1 MAHAA
6 RCSFPELLSD
16 DTLSLCRRSRQLIR
30 KGKLARL
37 SWKFALP
44 LLLLFSCAR
53 AADPAGSMQG
63 QAAGLG
69 SANAAMQLTP
79 DGKALLHSIIE
90 AGNLSDLRWPDF
102 SDYRQLLTDFY
113 SEYGFGLPWVHDGEP
128 TPQARAV
135 IAILLQANSKGLSAE
150 DYDGP
155 RWQARLAKLRP
166 ATSHSA
172 EQDAVR
178 FDAALT
184 VSLMR
189 YISDLHIG
197 KINPKHFEFGLDIEH
212 KKYDLP
218 EFLQENVVNAADVGK
233 VLAQVEPPYPGYYRL
248 MRAMQKYEELA
259 SQDDATPL
267 PDPKKTI
274 APGNTYVGVQQLA
287 RKLRL
292 LGDLPPD
299 AVVPLDS
306 TTYQQPLVDAV
317 KKFQA
322 RHGRDADGKIGAGT
336 LADLSVPL
344 TQRVK
349 QMQLTLERWRWLPL
363 GEPQSLV
370 VVNIPEFRLRAFD
383 ENLKL
388 ALTMN
393 VVVGKAYDH
402 STPIF
407 EDEMQ
412 YVIFRPYWN
421 IPPSIARS
429 EIVRGMA
436 KNPSYLTKENLEVTD
451 SRGNVLTSTTFTD
464 ETIQQIRSGKVMVRQ
479 RPGPKNSLGL
489 VKFIFPNSFNVYMHD
504 TPATQFFAKS
514 RRDFSHGCIRLERP
528 ADMAAWVL
536 RNNPGWT
543 PERIRAVM
551 NGTEN
556 NIQVNLKAPLPVLII
571 YATVVVSEDGV
582 VHIFDDIYGHDRS
595 LEEALAKGYPYPG

>member
-1 MAHAA
+1 MI
-6 RCSFPELLSD
+6 SK
-16 DTLSLCRRSRQLIR
+16 TGI
-30 KGKLARL
+30 ARL

-44 LLLLFSCAR
+44 LLLVFSCAR
-53 AADPAGSMQG
+53 ASDPPARPGS
-63 QAAGLG
+63 G
-69 SANAAMQLTP
+69 SAQSAGANVPMQLTP
-79 DGKALLHSIIE
+79 DGKAALHAIIA
-90 AGNLSDLRWPDF
+90 AGNLPDLRWPNF
-102 SDYRQLLTDFY
+102 SDYRQLVTDFY
-113 SEYGFGLPWVHDGEP
+113 SEYGFALPWVHEGEP

-135 IAILLQANSKGLSAE
+135 ITILLQAGTKGLSAE

-155 RWQARLAKLRP
+155 RWEARLSKLRP
-166 ATSHSA
+166 ETSRPS
-172 EQDAVR
+172 EQDAVQ

-184 VSLMR
+184 VCLMR

-197 KINPKHFEFGLDIEH
+197 KINPKHFEFGLDIAH
-212 KKYDLP
+212 KKYDLS
-218 EFLQENVVNAADVGK
+218 EFVQENVVNAPDVAK

-248 MRAMQKYEELA
+248 IHAMQKYEELA
-259 SQDDATPL
+259 GQDDPTPL
-267 PDPKKTI
+267 PVPKKTI
-274 APGNTYVGVQQLA
+274 APGDTYVGVQQLA

-292 LGDLPPD
+292 VGDLPAD
-299 AVVPLDS
+299 AIVPADS
-306 TTYQQPLVDAV
+306 TTYQGALVDAV

-322 RHGRDADGKIGAGT
+322 RHGRDPDGKIGAGT
-336 LADLSVPL
+336 VADLNVPL
-344 TQRVK
+344 SQRVK

-363 GEPQSLV
+363 GEPQSLI

-383 ENLKL
+383 ENLKP
-388 ALTMN
+388 ALSMN

-429 EIVRGMA
+429 EIVRGMQ
-436 KNPSYLTKENLEVTD
+436 KNPSYMTKENLEATD

-489 VKFIFPNSFNVYMHD
+489 VKFIFPNSYNVYMHD

-528 ADMAAWVL
+528 ADLAVWVL

-551 NGTEN
+551 NGGEN
-556 NIQVNLKAPLPVLII
+556 NIQVNLKQPLPLLII

-582 VHIFDDIYGHDRS
+582 VHFYDDIYGHDRS
-595 LEEALAKGYPYPG
+595 LAEALAKGYPYPG

>member
-1 MAHAA
+1 LDHKTILFRRPPAAALTFLLFFFNACAADSPARPRVQSAASAGAHA
-6 RCSFPELLSD
+6 P
-16 DTLSLCRRSRQLIR
+16 
-30 KGKLARL
+30 
-37 SWKFALP
+37 
-44 LLLLFSCAR
+44 
-53 AADPAGSMQG
+53 
-63 QAAGLG
+63 
-69 SANAAMQLTP
+69 MQLRP
-79 DGKALLHSIIE
+79 ESKALLHSIVA
-90 AGNLSDLRWPDF
+90 AGNLSDLRWPNF
-102 SDYRQLLTDFY
+102 SDYRQLVTDFY
-113 SEYGFGLPWVHDGEP
+113 SEYAFALPWVHDGAP
-128 TPQARAV
+128 TPQASAV
-135 IAILLQANSKGLSAE
+135 IAILWQAGSKGLSAE

-155 RWQARLAKLRP
+155 RWQVRLAKLRP
-166 ATSHSA
+166 ENPRPS
-172 EQDAVR
+172 EQDEVQ

-184 VSLMR
+184 VCLMR

-218 EFLQENVVNAADVGK
+218 EFLQENVVNAADVAK

-248 MRAMQKYEELA
+248 IHAMGKYEDMA
-259 SQDDATPL
+259 AHDDPTPL

-274 APGNTYVGVQQLA
+274 APGDTYRGVQQLA

-292 LGDLPPD
+292 LGDLPAD
-299 AVVPLDS
+299 AVVSEDS
-306 TTYQQPLVDAV
+306 TTYQGALVDAV

-322 RHGRDADGKIGAGT
+322 RHGRDPDGKIGAGP
-336 LADLSVPL
+336 LADLNVPL

-383 ENLKL
+383 ENLRL

-407 EDEMQ
+407 EDEME

-421 IPPSIARS
+421 IPPSIARH
-429 EIVRGMA
+429 EIVPGMR
-436 KNPSYLTKENLEVTD
+436 KNPSYLTKESLEVTD
-451 SRGNVLTSTTFTD
+451 TRGTVVTSTTFSD
-464 ETIQQIRSGKVMVRQ
+464 ETIQQVLSGKLMVRQ

-489 VKFIFPNSFNVYMHD
+489 VKFIFPNSYNVYMHD

-528 ADMAAWVL
+528 ADLAVWVL
-536 RNNPGWT
+536 RGNPGWT
-543 PERIRAVM
+543 PERVHAVM
-551 NGTEN
+551 NGAEN

-571 YATVVVSEDGV
+571 YSTVVVSEDGV
-582 VHIFDDIYGHDRS
+582 VHIFDDIYGHDRD
-595 LEEALAKGYPYPG
+595 LEQALAKGYPYPG